1 MFPEDEGLA
10 QARAVPNET
19 NPAAIFAPV
28 AVARPRLP
36 NAEAILPYLHRIDA
50 ARWYSNFGPLVNEL
64 EKRLAERFP
73 RPTKVVTVAN
83 ATQALTLA
91 LQAMDLMP
99 GGYVVLPAWTFVATA
114 HAVIQAGLTPWFVDV
129 DPATWMLDA
138 AEVEDLALNL
148 QGEVA
153 AVIPVC
159 AFGAMLD
166 LDRWVAF
173 RESTGVPVLID
184 AAAAFD
190 RLHDARLPAVV
201 SLHATKVLG
210 LGEGGYLATE
220 DAALA
225 GKVLQLTT
233 FGFNGSRDSL
243 IPATNAKL
251 SEYAAAIG
259 LAALDSWPADR
270 LRFLRTAQHLRI
282 ALIGRPDVKFQD
294 GWGSDWAT
302 SVCSVGLPL
311 GSVDHV
317 ARSLRE
323 DGVDT
328 RQWWGSGCH
337 TSRAFTECRREPLPV
352 TEALASSVLGLPF
365 SIDMDAHE
373 IARTAAALDRA
384 LSHR

>member
-1 MFPEDEGLA
+1 MA
-10 QARAVPNET
+10 QARAVPHEAS
-19 NPAAIFAPV
+19 PAAMIAPV

-50 ARWYSNFGPLVNEL
+50 ARWYSNFGPLINEL
-64 EKRLAERFP
+64 EQRLADRFA
-73 RPTKVVTVAN
+73 RTTKVVTVAN
-83 ATQALTLA
+83 ATQALTLG

-129 DPATWMLDA
+129 DPVTWMLDV
-138 AEVEDLALNL
+138 AEIEDLALNL
-148 QGEVA
+148 QGEVV

-159 AFGAMLD
+159 AFGAMPD

-173 RESTGVPVLID
+173 RQATGIPVLID

-190 RLHDARLPAVV
+190 TLHDARLPAVV

-220 DAALA
+220 DAEFA
-225 GKVLQLTT
+225 GKVQQLTT
-233 FGFNGSRDSL
+233 FGFNGCRDSL

-282 ALIGRPDVKFQD
+282 ALIGRPDVRFQE
-294 GWGSDWAT
+294 GWGTDWAT
-302 SVCSVGLPL
+302 SVCSVALPL
-311 GSVDHV
+311 GSADQV
-317 ARSLRE
+317 ANSLRQ

-328 RQWWGSGCH
+328 RQWWGRGCH
-337 TSRAFTECRREPLPV
+337 TNRAFTDCRREPLPV
-352 TEALASSVLGLPF
+352 TQALASSVIGLPF
-365 SIDMDAHE
+365 SIDMDAHA

-384 LSHR
+384 LSHG